1 MLIGTG
7 RIVSFVMTAWR
18 PRGLEKM
25 SVPINLYS
33 VYGGLFLTHEP
44 HGTGIMSELV
54 VSECRVISKEGATKV

>member
-33 VYGGLFLTHEP
+33 VYGGLFLTHESR
-44 HGTGIMSELV
+44 TGRGSCPSL
-54 VSECRVISKEGATKV
+54 